1 MTKKFKVGQKVILNC
16 KSFVPKNTLDDDGWF
31 PVEGTITGFTEKRIK
46 AINQVRDT
54 EGLYKPENVKEL
66 NKGG

>member
-31 PVEGTITGFTEKRIK
+31 SVEGTITGFTEKRIK
-46 AINQVRDT
+46 TQSRDT

-66 NKGG
+66 NKKGG